1 MNALVYVD
9 IDRGIHKV
17 KLKVA
22 RNEKRKKTTLVFFLH
37 EHSKFWCIFLGEK
50 VERTPLIFDECT
62 YRECG
67 DQYSIFISLKFIC
80 ATDLILR
87 IRSRCCMLSSGTQCY
102 CCPVNMRLKLM
113 FCIKKTPSSRVADIF
128 QGQEVSP
135 FGYISTQKPRCQLNT
150 YG

>member
-1 MNALVYVD
+1 MGFLFTLTQQF
-9 IDRGIHKV
+9 
-17 KLKVA
+17 LKYFS
-22 RNEKRKKTTLVFFLH
+22 R
-37 EHSKFWCIFLGEK
+37 EK
-50 VERTPLIFDECT
+50 VERKPLIFEECT

-150 YG
+150 YR